1 MSSITISPAYGRD
14 YQNKK
19 AAVRA
24 FKEDA
29 DFLVESVSS
38 PFCGKYVNM
47 ADLIKFGPR
56 RVEVRYASKS
66 KCAIIRL

>member
-1 MSSITISPAYGRD
+1 MNSITISPAYGRD

-24 FKEDA
+24 FKSDT
-29 DFLVESVSS
+29 DFLIESVNSS
-38 PFCGKYVNM
+38 LCGRYINM
-47 ADLIKFGPR
+47 ADLIKFGHK
-56 RVEVRYASKS
+56 RVEVRYAQKS